1 MGRLQRLR
9 IDIRVV
15 GIGVVLAVQEE
26 TGLPQQTPAIALS
39 FLFHALL
46 KYDVGDLWNTQFT
59 LYTVSRREA
68 YCTWNSARIIA
79 VA

>member
-1 MGRLQRLR
+1 MGCLQRLR

-15 GIGVVLAVQEE
+15 GVGVVLAVQEE
-26 TGLPQQTPAIALS
+26 TGLLQQTPAIALS

-46 KYDVGDLWNTQFT
+46 DDAGDLWNTQFT